1 MRKMLML
8 VGLLVFAVGLFVA
21 CAEDQVPAPEGAS
34 FARVSSG
41 CEEGSDEWLQWQTI
55 LTHIEDVYEDRNAIR
70 GAEKIVSNIARK
82 VCTDPPSYD
91 ATPSMAEGFYQHVM
105 NELEHL
111 IVPLAEAIDLVELV
125 FDFALPGDAPS
136 FPDGAFDEETGTV
149 AVILPGTDDV
159 VQTPNLEAALV
170 VDPASFEPGD
180 PVTVVLTRISDGE
193 TPIPGFVNFAE
204 RYSVFV
210 SRPPAGDGEGMLV
223 AVCVPDDQ
231 DLPSE
236 LALGHTFDGQV
247 EILVPVDPG
256 EVLDCTQAQSGYPFV
271 GAALGLAGVTSRWIQ
286 PVVDRIL
293 GVEPLHASYLAGTG
307 LGGRTKSF
315 SPFAPVDPTIEVGE
329 TVQLTIGTD
338 ATWTTSD
345 AEVATVDNTG
355 LVTGISEGSATI
367 TATVAGVPYTILI
380 TVQPAVGGALPLTCA
395 AEPAGGDRYYRG
407 FYVPSYPGSSLAEVE
422 LQFSADITGS
432 YTMRLTAFADVYDG
446 VELGTA
452 VASQDLNGRSNYV
465 ATAFDFG
472 DPIPISL
479 GSTVAFRIE
488 YVSGPGTVDPNNIL
502 LFYRVP
508 SNGDPTCP
516 IAETN
521 GTSPPLDTWRRDGI
535 WVTISG

>member
-1 MRKMLML
+1 
-8 VGLLVFAVGLFVA
+8 
-21 CAEDQVPAPEGAS
+21 
-34 FARVSSG
+34 
-41 CEEGSDEWLQWQTI
+41 
-55 LTHIEDVYEDRNAIR
+55 
-70 GAEKIVSNIARK
+70 
-82 VCTDPPSYD
+82 
-91 ATPSMAEGFYQHVM
+91 
-105 NELEHL
+105 
-111 IVPLAEAIDLVELV
+111 
-125 FDFALPGDAPS
+125 
-136 FPDGAFDEETGTV
+136 
-149 AVILPGTDDV
+149 
-159 VQTPNLEAALV
+159 
-170 VDPASFEPGD
+170 
-180 PVTVVLTRISDGE
+180 
-193 TPIPGFVNFAE
+193 
-204 RYSVFV
+204 
-210 SRPPAGDGEGMLV
+210 
-223 AVCVPDDQ
+223 
-231 DLPSE
+231 
-236 LALGHTFDGQV
+236 
-247 EILVPVDPG
+247 
-256 EVLDCTQAQSGYPFV
+256 
-271 GAALGLAGVTSRWIQ
+271 
-286 PVVDRIL
+286 
-293 GVEPLHASYLAGTG
+293 
-307 LGGRTKSF
+307 
-315 SPFAPVDPTIEVGE
+315 VDPTIEVGE